1 MNVMPRPNLPPE
13 SHLDSSEKSV
23 NTAHSERSIRQR
35 VFDRGPRP
43 ALRGRLHTA
52 AAWYFA
58 GTSTA
63 LTIVAIVLQGFGLLS
78 LVTAVYSVCL
88 VGMLATSALY
98 HRAPW
103 RSEAT
108 VQGWRRADHVMI
120 AVFIAGSYGPVTVGA
135 FGSEW
140 YHPGGLGYM
149 GGLWILVLSWV
160 AAASAAVLNIT
171 WIDHPRILSTAVY
184 MVLGW
189 LAIIAPLGYYE
200 GIGLTPS
207 VLMLVGGLIYTL
219 GALIYALK
227 WPNPSE
233 RWFGFHEMFH
243 ASTII
248 GAALHHIA
256 IWLVILHH

>member
-1 MNVMPRPNLPPE
+1 MTI
-13 SHLDSSEKSV
+13 SSPTKGGQG
-23 NTAHSERSIRQR
+23 HSMREELRHQI
-35 VFDRGPRP
+35 FDRGPRP

-63 LTIVAIVLQGFGLLS
+63 LTVVAIILDGYGMMS

-120 AVFIAGSYGPVTVGA
+120 AVFIAGTYGPVTVGA

-140 YHPGGLGYM
+140 FHNAGWGYS
-149 GGLWILVLSWV
+149 GGLWIVALSWV
-160 AAASAAVLNIT
+160 AAAVAAALNII
-171 WIDHPRILSTAVY
+171 WLHHPRGLSTSVY
-184 MVLGW
+184 LMLGS
-189 LAIIAPLGYYE
+189 LAIVAPLGFFY
-200 GIGLTPS
+200 GIGLAAS
-207 VLMLVGGLIYTL
+207 ILIGVGGLVYTL
-219 GALIYALK
+219 GSLVYAAR

-233 RWFGFHEMFH
+233 RWFGFHEVFH
-243 ASTII
+243 ATTII
-248 GAALHHIA
+248 AAALHHIA
-256 IWLVILHH
+256 IWLIVLR